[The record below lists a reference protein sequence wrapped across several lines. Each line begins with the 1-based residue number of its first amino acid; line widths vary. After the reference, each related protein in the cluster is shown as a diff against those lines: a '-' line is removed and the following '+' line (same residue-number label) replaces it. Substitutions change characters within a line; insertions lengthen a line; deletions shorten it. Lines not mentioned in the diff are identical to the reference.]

1 MHRARRRAWWAVAS
15 LAAASV
21 GWKLA
26 LLFVIAGCVSLFPGE
41 RRDPSPV
48 PAPAP
53 STVERLRADV
63 YALAGDRPGDIG
75 ERNLA
80 TSRDGVSTLHLAERY
95 LTARLIAMGYR
106 VKADRYNVQPRD
118 HNSDI
123 IADAPPISVAN
134 LEVEIQGTTTPS
146 EIVVIG
152 AHYDSVN
159 SAKSHLGRVASPG
172 ADDNASGT
180 AALLELARRFV
191 AASPAR
197 TLRFV
202 FFTNEEP
209 PYFWTEEMG
218 SWVAAKQS
226 RAKHENIVAM
236 VSLESIGIYSE
247 NRQDYPPLVGLAFPG
262 KGNFIA
268 FVSRHED
275 RELVDRC
282 ITAFRAVSDFPSE
295 GAALPRFVP
304 RLGSSDHWSYWKEGY
319 PAIMITDTAY
329 YRSDNYHKACD
340 VPENLNLPA
349 FAEVVEGLDAV
360 VRALVDP

>member
-1 MHRARRRAWWAVAS
+1 MQRLRRRKWWVAAS
-15 LAAASV
+15 LLGASV

-26 LLFVIAGCVSLFPGE
+26 VVLIIAGCVSLFPGE
-41 RRDPSPV
+41 RLDPPPV
-48 PAPAP
+48 PAAAA

-80 TSRDGVSTLHLAERY
+80 TTRDGVTTLRLAEEY
-95 LTARLIAMGYR
+95 LTARLASMGYR
-106 VKADRYNVQPRD
+106 VKADRYNVRPRD
-118 HNSDI
+118 HHSNVIPDG
-123 IADAPPISVAN
+123 PPISVAN
-134 LEVEIQGTTTPS
+134 LEVEIAGTTKPH

-159 SAKSHLGRVASPG
+159 SAKSHLGRVSTPG

-180 AALLELARRFV
+180 AALLALARRF
-191 AASPAR
+191 AGASPAR

-226 RAKHENIVAM
+226 RARRENIVAM
-236 VSLESIGIYSE
+236 LSVESIGIYNE
-247 NRQDYPPLVGLAFPG
+247 EKQDYPPLVGLAFPDEG
-262 KGNFIA
+262 TFIA

-282 ITAFRAVSDFPSE
+282 VTAFRGVSDFPSE
-295 GAALPRFVP
+295 GAALPRLVP

-319 PAIMITDTAY
+319 PAIMVTDTAF
-329 YRSDNYHKACD
+329 YRNRSYHKPCD
-340 VPENLNLPA
+340 VPERLNYLA
-349 FAEVVEGLDAV
+349 FAAVVEGLEAV
-360 VRALVDP
+360 VRELVE

>member
-1 MHRARRRAWWAVAS
+1 MQRLRRRKWWVAAS
-15 LAAASV
+15 LLGTSV

-26 LLFVIAGCVSLFPGE
+26 LVLIIAGCVSLFPGE
-41 RRDPSPV
+41 RRSPPPVVV
-48 PAPAP
+48 PPG

-63 YALAGDRPGDIG
+63 WALAGDRPGDIG

-80 TSRDGVSTLHLAERY
+80 TTRDGVTTLRLAEQY
-95 LTARLIAMGYR
+95 PTARLTGMGYR
-106 VKADRYNVQPRD
+106 VKAERYDVRPRD
-118 HNSDI
+118 HNSNVI
-123 IADAPPISVAN
+123 PDAPPISVAN
-134 LEVEIQGTTTPS
+134 LEVEIAGTTKPN

-159 SAKSHLGRVASPG
+159 SAKSHLGRVATPG

-180 AALLELARRFV
+180 AALLELARRF
-191 AASPAR
+191 AGASPAR

-218 SWVAAKQS
+218 SWMAAKRS

-236 VSLESIGIYSE
+236 LSVESIGIYNE
-247 NRQDYPPLVGLAFPG
+247 QKQDYPPLVGLAFPDE
-262 KGNFIA
+262 GNFIA

-282 ITAFRAVSDFPSE
+282 VTAFRGVTDFPSE
-295 GAALPRFVP
+295 GAALPRLVP

-319 PAIMITDTAY
+319 PAIMVTDTAL
-329 YRSDNYHKACD
+329 YRNRSYHKPCD
-340 VPENLNLPA
+340 VPETLNYEA
-349 FAEVVEGLDAV
+349 FAAVVEGLEAV
-360 VRALVDP
+360 VRELVE

>member
-1 MHRARRRAWWAVAS
+1 MQRLRRRKWWVAAS
-15 LAAASV
+15 LLAASA

-26 LLFVIAGCVSLFPGE
+26 LVLIIAGCVSLFPGE
-41 RRDPSPV
+41 RQNPPPV
-48 PAPAP
+48 MLPPG

-63 YALAGDRPGDIG
+63 WALAGDRPGDIG

-80 TSRDGVSTLHLAERY
+80 TSRDGVPTLQLAEQF
-95 LTARLIAMGYR
+95 LHARLTSMGYR
-106 VKADRYNVQPRD
+106 VKADRYNVRPRD
-118 HNSDI
+118 TNSNI
-123 IADAPPISVAN
+123 IPDAALISVAN
-134 LEVEIQGTTTPS
+134 LEVEITGTTKPG

-152 AHYDSVN
+152 AHYDSVR
-159 SAKSHLGRVASPG
+159 SAKSHLGRVATPG

-180 AALLELARRFV
+180 AALLELARRF
-191 AASPAR
+191 AGASPAR
-197 TLRFV
+197 TLRLV

-236 VSLESIGIYSE
+236 VSLESIGIYH
-247 NRQDYPPLVGLAFPG
+247 NKKQKYPPLVGLAFPDE
-262 KGNFIA
+262 GNFIA

-282 ITAFRAVSDFPSE
+282 VTAFRGVSDFPSE
-295 GAALPRFVP
+295 GAALPRLVP

-319 PAIMITDTAY
+319 PAIMITDTAF
-329 YRSDNYHKACD
+329 YRNANYHKACD
-340 VPENLNLPA
+340 VPESLNYEA
-349 FAEVVEGLDAV
+349 FAAVVEGLEAV
-360 VRALVDP
+360 LRELIE